1 MNEDLDLR
9 CNFISVDHKIAR
21 NSYGDFF
28 KVGELVGHEELNN
41 ETATIMSF
49 ELDEESNEVKAWTDK
64 GWSHIDFICKLEEE
78 KHGETL

>member
-9 CNFISVDHKIAR
+9 CNFISVDYKIAR

-28 KVGELVGHEELNN
+28 KIGEDVGHENN
-41 ETATIMSF
+41 EDTATIISF

-64 GWSHIDFICKLEEE
+64 GWAHIDFICKLEENE
-78 KHGETL
+78 